1 MQRLRPPVEAA
12 LSFGRSSLGS
22 EATGSKSSPSCK
34 AECLDRASGGCR
46 LRQAAGLVAMQVSG
60 KRRRVR
66 GSCSGC
72 LLISLC
78 DRRVQRCGPA
88 PALGFT
94 AWSLPQVPS
103 GKVQPQ
109 PRVRKTGLGFFFFVL
124 IFNFLFKAIKKR
136 LWLSRQ
142 SSANCE
148 RSQRQ
153 RNAMALRAPCT
164 QPCAGC
170 RCRGPSDRLGAGAG
184 RGGERRPRTPQ
195 SGTEVSAGS
204 RGSRK
209 APTRRRTRAGRDG
222 RAPSR
227 SFSASSESRPAQR
240 CRPGE
245 PSPGSPARC
254 PAEQRARLART
265 SRTPRSAAAP
275 SAARGAPAARPHLTR
290 REVGARR
297 GERRPGLPRAGVS
310 ARLPRHIGGAD
321 PARAVPAAA
330 PRCPAAVPE

>member
-1 MQRLRPPVEAA
+1 MQRPGPPGKAA
-12 LSFGRSSLGS
+12 LSFGRSSLGP

-34 AECLDRASGGCR
+34 AERLDRASGSCR
-46 LRQAAGLVAMQVSG
+46 LRQAAGLLRCRSSG
-60 KRRRVR
+60 R
-66 GSCSGC
+66 GGGC
-72 LLISLC
+72 AA
-78 DRRVQRCGPA
+78 PA
-88 PALGFT
+88 PAVCYFPLRSQCAGLRSRSGARLHRMVLTASPVWQSATTTSGAKWLGV
-94 AWSLPQVPS
+94 W
-103 GKVQPQ
+103 
-109 PRVRKTGLGFFFFVL
+109 FFFFLVFL
-124 IFNFLFKAIKKR
+124 NSLFKAITKL

-148 RSQRQ
+148 RSQGQ

-209 APTRRRTRAGRDG
+209 APTRLRPRVGRV
-222 RAPSR
+222 PTR

-254 PAEQRARLART
+254 PAERRARLART

-290 REVGARR
+290 REGGV
-297 GERRPGLPRAGVS
+297 RRPGLPRAGVS

>member
-1 MQRLRPPVEAA
+1 
-12 LSFGRSSLGS
+12 
-22 EATGSKSSPSCK
+22 
-34 AECLDRASGGCR
+34 
-46 LRQAAGLVAMQVSG
+46 MQVFG

-72 LLISLC
+72 LLFPFAIAVCRAAVPL
-78 DRRVQRCGPA
+78 RRSASPHGPY
-88 PALGFT
+88 
-94 AWSLPQVPS
+94 
-103 GKVQPQ
+103 
-109 PRVRKTGLGFFFFVL
+109 RKSRLAKCNHNLWCERFGWVFVFFFFLVFL
-124 IFNFLFKAIKKR
+124 NSLFKAITKLR
-136 LWLSRQ
+136 WLSRQ

-148 RSQRQ
+148 RSQGQ

-209 APTRRRTRAGRDG
+209 APTRLRPRVGRV
-222 RAPSR
+222 PTR

-254 PAEQRARLART
+254 PAERRARLART

-290 REVGARR
+290 REGGV
-297 GERRPGLPRAGVS
+297 RRPGLPRAGVS